1 MHETGDVQ
9 QPAIPTCCPVQPAA
23 IFWANQPNW
32 LAGRATSGQVRGD
45 TVGKLVSVN
54 VGMPKNVQWRDK
66 TVYTGIWKTPVEGPV
81 VARRLNIDGDG
92 QGDLAGHGGEQRA
105 VMVYQ
110 SESYDFWKTYLGRND
125 LQPGHFGENFTVT
138 GLADTDVCI
147 GDRYR
152 IGDAEFEVTQPRV
165 TCFRIGLRLDEPDM
179 PNLLV
184 AQHRP
189 GFYFRVLREG
199 SVRAG
204 DDIVRTRRG
213 RHELSVA
220 DVDAL
225 LYLPD
230 RNVETLRKAVD
241 VPALSPGWQQSFHD
255 LLAERDGA
263 APAAAPPI
271 EPGWRGFRAL
281 RVTQTRRE
289 SPQVLSIRFEAD
301 DQTPLPPA
309 LPGQYLTVKIGG
321 AGKPAP
327 LRSYS
332 LSDDSSAG
340 SYRISVKREGHGVVS
355 RWLHEH
361 IQPGSVIMAAAPR
374 GDFYLAEGSGPVVLF
389 SAGIG
394 ATPVLAMLHALSA
407 AGSRRDIWWL
417 HTTRNR
423 ESQAFAEE
431 VASLIGSLPH
441 AHQQVFYTET
451 QGRLRRESLAA
462 LGLPAE
468 ATVYLCGPTQFMDD
482 MRNGLIGMGFDPSR
496 IHSELFGALPAIN
509 PGIVGSGERRPPH
522 PPAGPPGTGPAITF
536 TRSGLTVDWSPRF
549 RSILELAEACD
560 VPTRFSCRSGVCHV
574 CVTGIISGTTTYIQ
588 PPLEAP
594 TDGAVLICS
603 AAPES
608 DVVLDL

>member
-32 LAGRATSGQVRGD
+32 LAGRATPGQVRGD

-54 VGMPKNVQWRDK
+54 VGMPKNVQWQDK

-199 SVRAG
+199 SVQAG

-225 LYLPD
+225 LYLPA

-241 VPALSPGWQQSFHD
+241 VPALSPGWRQSFHD

-332 LSDDSSAG
+332 LSDDSSSG

-374 GDFYLAEGSGPVVLF
+374 GDFYLVEGSGPVVLF

-441 AHQQVFYTET
+441 ARQQVFYTET

-462 LGLPAE
+462 FGLPAE

-482 MRNGLIGMGFDPSR
+482 MRNDLIGMGFDPSR
-496 IHSELFGALPAIN
+496 IHSEQFGALPAIN

-560 VPTRFSCRSGVCHV
+560 VPIRFSCRSGVCHV

-588 PPLEAP
+588 RPLEAP